1 VTDSEELIAQV
12 LQEVSSQLA
21 DTENQERAAAALK
34 AQQSVIVLVSGM
46 EQGIAIANHYA
57 TEHLSIQTA
66 DPSAISKQ
74 ITNAGA
80 IFLGSYSPVSLG
92 DYLAG
97 SNHVLPTGGQAR
109 FSSGLGVHTFLRAQ
123 QLIDYSQ
130 SALSEVANNVVAIA
144 NQEGLSAHGDAIKVR
159 F

>member
-1 VTDSEELIAQV
+1 
-12 LQEVSSQLA
+12 
-21 DTENQERAAAALK
+21 
-34 AQQSVIVLVSGM
+34 
-46 EQGIAIANHYA
+46 
-57 TEHLSIQTA
+57 
-66 DPSAISKQ
+66 
-74 ITNAGA
+74 
-80 IFLGSYSPVSLG
+80 
-92 DYLAG
+92 LAG

>member
-1 VTDSEELIAQV
+1 M

-34 AQQSVIVLVSGM
+34 AQQSALVLVSSM
-46 EQGIAIANHYA
+46 EQGIAIANYYA
-57 TEHLSIQTA
+57 TEHLSIQTGA
-66 DPSAISKQ
+66 PKAVAEQ

-80 IFLGSYSPVSLG
+80 LFVGAFSPVSLG